1 MIFLKLVHLS
11 GAIHKIIIK
20 EVKMERLQKVIAASG
35 VASRRKAEELIRAG
49 RVSVNGLVVKEL
61 GTKVSGND
69 EIAVDG
75 VTVSVVSGVFRVQSR
90 SGRDGCDR
98 GFAPEYR

>member
-1 MIFLKLVHLS
+1 MVVEIQQIGSVFVRDICRTGGVVVHPALHVRV
-11 GAIHKIIIK
+11 A
-20 EVKMERLQKVIAASG
+20 VKALHNETGLRDRF
-35 VASRRKAEELIRAG
+35 SRFAFFA
-49 RVSVNGLVVKEL
+49 
-61 GTKVSGND
+61 D

>member
-35 VASRRKAEELIRAG
+35 VASRRKAEELIQAG
-49 RVSVNGLVVKEL
+49 IYKE
-61 GTKVSGND
+61 V
-69 EIAVDG
+69 
-75 VTVSVVSGVFRVQSR
+75 
-90 SGRDGCDR
+90 
-98 GFAPEYR
+98 